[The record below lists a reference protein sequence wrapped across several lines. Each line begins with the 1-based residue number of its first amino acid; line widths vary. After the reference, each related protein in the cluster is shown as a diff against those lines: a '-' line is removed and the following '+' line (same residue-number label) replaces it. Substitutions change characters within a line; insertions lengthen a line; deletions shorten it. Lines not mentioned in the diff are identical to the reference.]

1 MYFNKSSI
9 EVKLASAYLLL
20 YYNIITFKN
29 LKGLH
34 SEMLSRDNASFL
46 CKSRPI
52 FGSHAILAN

>member
-1 MYFNKSSI
+1 MYFNKSI

-20 YYNIITFKN
+20 YYNIITFKK

-52 FGSHAILAN
+52 FGSHAI